1 MKASTQQNL
10 KTLGITFFVLIV
22 LNVLGSLFFH
32 RFDLTKDKR
41 YTLSETSLQIVKQV
55 KNPLSIKIYMQGD
68 LPADFKRLQQ
78 ETKQLLEEFQ
88 AYNSNIVFE
97 FVNPLENGEDNM
109 DVVKSLYQK
118 GLTPINITVDDK
130 GKQSQAMV
138 FPWAIAVY
146 NNKEVNIPLLK
157 NIMGTS
163 TTQKVIGSIQ
173 HLEYSIADGINKISK
188 DRQKKVAIIKGNG
201 ELKEVHI
208 AKMLMQIRE
217 SYYIGPFT
225 LDSVAKNPTGTL
237 DALKKYDLAIISKP
251 TESFSD
257 EEKQVLDQFIM
268 NGGKTLWL
276 IDQVAADMDS
286 LYNQAGATL
295 AYPRDLNL
303 NDMFFK
309 YGFRINPDL
318 VKDEQGSKL
327 KLATGEQGSA
337 TQYQEFIWKFAP
349 IVIPANSN
357 PIVKNLG
364 QIKFDF
370 ASPIDTLK
378 NGIKK
383 TVLLQSSPYSK
394 VIGTPTEISLNSVNE
409 KTSPQDYI
417 NKGNIPLSVLL
428 EGSFHSAFENRVLPF
443 KENSFLAKGKPTKMI
458 VIADG
463 DLARNQLDKNMMP
476 VELGYDQRTG
486 NLYDNKDFM
495 MNCINYLLDDTGLIN
510 IRSKDVNLPLLDKE
524 KVYKNYSFTQF
535 ITIGLPILI
544 LLVFGFVFT
553 YIRKRKYGKQ
563 MLIKN
568 LQN

>member
-1 MKASTQQNL
+1 MKLSTKHNL
-10 KTLGITFFVLIV
+10 KTLGITIFILVV
-22 LNVLGSLFFH
+22 LNVLGTLFFH

-41 YTLSETSLQIVKQV
+41 YTLSPTSLGILKQV
-55 KNPLSIKIYMQGD
+55 KNPLSIKIYMAGD
-68 LPADFKRLQQ
+68 LPADFRRLQQ

-88 AYNSNIVFE
+88 AYNNNIVFE
-97 FVNPLENGEDNM
+97 FVDPLENEEESDELT
-109 DVVKSLYQK
+109 KSLFQK

-157 NIMGTS
+157 NIMGAS

-173 HLEYSIADGINKISK
+173 HLEYSIADAINKIAK
-188 DRQKKVAIIKGNG
+188 DKQKKVAIIKGNG
-201 ELKEVHI
+201 ELRERHI
-208 AKMLMQIRE
+208 ANMLKQIHE
-217 SYYIGPFT
+217 SYLIGPFT
-225 LDSVAKNPTGTL
+225 LDSVTKNPNGTL
-237 DALKKYDLAIISKP
+237 SELKKYDLAIIAKP
-251 TESFSD
+251 TEKFSD
-257 EEKQVLDQFIM
+257 EEKEVLDQFIM

-286 LYNQAGATL
+286 LYNDMGATL

-318 VKDEQGSKL
+318 IKDEQGSPI

-337 TQYQEFIWKFAP
+337 TQYQDFIWKFAP
-349 IVIPANSN
+349 QVYPTSQH

-364 QIKFDF
+364 GIKFDF
-370 ASPIDTLK
+370 ANPIDTLK

-383 TVLLQSSPYSK
+383 TVLLQSSQYSK
-394 VIGTPTEISLNSVNE
+394 TIGSPVEVNLNMVTE
-409 KTSPQDYI
+409 KTTPQDYL
-417 NKGNIPLSVLL
+417 NKGNKPLAVLL

-443 KENSFLAKGKPTKMI
+443 KDNSFATKGKPNKMI
-458 VIADG
+458 VVADG
-463 DLARNQLDKNMMP
+463 DIARNQLDKNMMP

-486 NLYDNKDFM
+486 QLYDNKDFI

-510 IRSKDVNLPLLDKE
+510 IRSKDVELPLLDKE
-524 KVYKNYSFTQF
+524 KVYESYTFTQF
-535 ITIGLPILI
+535 ITIGVPILI
-544 LLVFGFVFT
+544 LLIFGLLFT
-553 YIRKRKYGKQ
+553 FIRKRKYSK
-563 MLIKN
+563 
-568 LQN
+568 

>member
-1 MKASTQQNL
+1 
-10 KTLGITFFVLIV
+10 
-22 LNVLGSLFFH
+22 
-32 RFDLTKDKR
+32 
-41 YTLSETSLQIVKQV
+41 
-55 KNPLSIKIYMQGD
+55 MQGD
-68 LPADFKRLQQ
+68 LPADFRRLQQ

-88 AYNSNIVFE
+88 AYNGNIVFE
-97 FVNPLENGEDNM
+97 FVNPLENEDESM
-109 DVVKSLYQK
+109 EIVKSLYQK

-146 NNKEVNIPLLK
+146 DNKEVNIPLLK
-157 NIMGTS
+157 NIMGAS

-173 HLEYSIADGINKISK
+173 HLEYSIADAINKITK
-188 DRQKKVAIIKGNG
+188 AKQKKVAIIKGNG
-201 ELKEVHI
+201 EINEIHI

-225 LDSVAKNPTGTL
+225 LDSVAKNPIGSL

-286 LYNQAGATL
+286 LYNQSGATL

-318 VKDEQGSKL
+318 VKDEQGSPI

-337 TQYQEFIWKFAP
+337 TQYQDFVWKFAP
-349 IVIPANSN
+349 QVYPTSKH

-364 QIKFDF
+364 GIKFDF
-370 ASPIDTLK
+370 ANPIDTLK

-383 TVLLQSSPYSK
+383 TVLLQSSQYSK
-394 VIGTPTEISLNSVNE
+394 VIGTPAEINLNIVTE
-409 KTSPQDYI
+409 KTSPEEYL
-417 NKGNIPLSVLL
+417 NKGNLPLSVLL
-428 EGSFHSAFENRVLPF
+428 EGNFHSAFENRVLPF
-443 KENSFLAKGKPTKMI
+443 KENDFIAKGKPNKMI

-463 DLARNQLDKNMMP
+463 DLARNQLDKNREP

-486 NLYDNKDFM
+486 NLYDNKDFI

-510 IRSKDVNLPLLDKE
+510 IRSKDVELPLLDKE
-524 KVYKNYSFTQF
+524 KVYENYSITQF
-535 ITIGLPILI
+535 ITIGLPIAI
-544 LLVFGFVFT
+544 LLVFGLVFT
-553 YIRKRKYGKQ
+553 YIRKRKYSK
-563 MLIKN
+563 
-568 LQN
+568 

>member
-1 MKASTQQNL
+1 MKAFTQQNI
-10 KTLGITFFVLIV
+10 KTLGITVFILIV
-22 LNVLGSLFFH
+22 LNVLGSLYFH

-41 YTLSETSLQIVKQV
+41 YTLSETSLNIVKQV
-55 KNPLSIKIYMQGD
+55 QNPLSIKIYMQGD
-68 LPADFKRLQQ
+68 LPADFRRLQQ

-88 AYNSNIVFE
+88 AYNNHIVFE
-97 FVNPLENGEDNM
+97 FVDPLENKDESM
-109 DVVKSLYQK
+109 DLIKSLYQK

-130 GKQSQAMV
+130 GKQSRAMV
-138 FPWAIAVY
+138 FPWAVAVY

-157 NIMGTS
+157 NRMGAS
-163 TTQKVIGSIQ
+163 TEQKVMGSIQ
-173 HLEYSIADGINKISK
+173 HLEYSIADAINKITK
-188 DRQKKVAIIKGNG
+188 DKQKKVAIIKGNG
-201 ELKEVHI
+201 EINEIHI

-225 LDSVAKNPTGTL
+225 LDSVSKSPTGTL
-237 DALKKYDLAIISKP
+237 EALKKYDLAIISKP
-251 TESFSD
+251 TETFSD

-286 LYNQAGATL
+286 LYNQSGATL

-318 VKDEQGSKL
+318 VKDEYGTPI

-337 TQYQEFIWKFAP
+337 TQYQEFKWKYAP
-349 IVIPANSN
+349 EVYPTSSH

-364 QIKFDF
+364 GIKFDF

-383 TVLLQSSPYSK
+383 TVLLQSSQYSK
-394 VIGTPTEISLNSVNE
+394 IIGTPAEINLDIVNE
-409 KTSPQDYI
+409 KTTPQEYVD
-417 NKGNIPLSVLL
+417 KGDLPLSVLL

-443 KENSFLAKGKPTKMI
+443 KEGSFLAKGKPTKMI
-458 VIADG
+458 VISDG
-463 DLARNQLDKNMMP
+463 DLAKNQLDKNRMP

-486 NLYDNKDFM
+486 KLYDNKDFM

-510 IRSKDVNLPLLDKE
+510 IRSKDLDLPLLDKD
-524 KVYKNYSFTQF
+524 KVSDNYSRTQF

-544 LLVFGFVFT
+544 LLIFGLAFT
-553 YIRKRKYGKQ
+553 YIRKRKYSK
-563 MLIKN
+563 
-568 LQN
+568 

>member
-1 MKASTQQNL
+1 MKLSTKQNL
-10 KTLGITFFVLIV
+10 KTLGITIFILVV
-22 LNVLGSLFFH
+22 LNVLGTLFFH

-41 YTLSETSLQIVKQV
+41 YTLSPTSLGIVKQV
-55 KNPLSIKIYMQGD
+55 QNPLSIKIYMAGD
-68 LPADFKRLQQ
+68 LPADFRRLQQ

-97 FVNPLENGEDNM
+97 FVDPLENEEESDELT
-109 DVVKSLYQK
+109 KSLFQK

-138 FPWAIAVY
+138 FPWAVAVY

-157 NIMGTS
+157 NIMGAS

-173 HLEYSIADGINKISK
+173 HLEYSIADAINKITK
-188 DRQKKVAIIKGNG
+188 DKQKKVAIIKGNG
-201 ELKEVHI
+201 ELNEVHV

-217 SYYIGPFT
+217 SYFIGPFT
-225 LDSVAKNPTGTL
+225 LDSVAKDPNGTL
-237 DALKKYDLAIISKP
+237 NALKKYDLAIISKP
-251 TESFSD
+251 TEKFSD
-257 EEKQVLDQFIM
+257 EEKEVLDQFIM

-286 LYNQAGATL
+286 LYNDMGATL

-318 VKDEQGSKL
+318 IKDEQGTSI

-337 TQYQEFIWKFAP
+337 TQYQDFIWKFAP
-349 IVIPANSN
+349 QVFPTSQH

-364 QIKFDF
+364 GIKFDF
-370 ASPIDTLK
+370 TNPIDTLK

-383 TVLLQSSPYSK
+383 TVLLQSSQYSK
-394 VIGTPTEISLNSVNE
+394 TIGSPVEVNLNMVTE
-409 KTSPQDYI
+409 KTTPQDYL
-417 NKGNIPLSVLL
+417 NKGNKPLAVLL

-443 KENSFLAKGKPTKMI
+443 KDNSFTAQGKPNKMI
-458 VIADG
+458 VVADG
-463 DLARNQLDKNMMP
+463 DIARNQLDKNMMP

-486 NLYDNKDFM
+486 NLYDNKDFV

-510 IRSKDVNLPLLDKE
+510 IRSKDVELPLLDKE
-524 KVYKNYSFTQF
+524 KVYESYTFTQF
-535 ITIGLPILI
+535 ITIGVPILI
-544 LLVFGFVFT
+544 LLVFGLVFT
-553 YIRKRKYGKQ
+553 FVRKRKYSK
-563 MLIKN
+563 
-568 LQN
+568 

>member
-1 MKASTQQNL
+1 MKSSTKHNL
-10 KTLGITFFVLIV
+10 KTLGITIFILVV
-22 LNVLGSLFFH
+22 LNVLGTIFFH

-41 YTLSETSLQIVKQV
+41 YTLSPTSLGILKQV
-55 KNPLSIKIYMQGD
+55 ENPLSIKIYMEGD
-68 LPADFKRLQQ
+68 LPADFRRLQQ

-88 AYNSNIVFE
+88 AYNKNIVFE
-97 FVNPLENGEDNM
+97 FVDPLANEDES
-109 DVVKSLYQK
+109 DELTKSLFQK

-157 NIMGTS
+157 NIMGAS

-173 HLEYSIADGINKISK
+173 HLEYSIADAINKVTK
-188 DRQKKVAIIKGNG
+188 TKQKKVAIIKGNG
-201 ELKEVHI
+201 ELKERYI
-208 AKMLMQIRE
+208 AGMLKQIHE
-217 SYYIGPFT
+217 SYLIGPFT
-225 LDSVAKNPTGTL
+225 LDSVAKNPNGTL
-237 DALKKYDLAIISKP
+237 NELKKYDLAIISKP
-251 TESFSD
+251 TEKFSD
-257 EEKQVLDQFIM
+257 EEKEVLDQFIM

-286 LYNQAGATL
+286 LYNDMGATL

-318 VKDEQGSKL
+318 IKDEQGSPI

-337 TQYQEFIWKFAP
+337 TQYQDFIWKFAP
-349 IVIPANSN
+349 QVYPTSQH

-364 QIKFDF
+364 GIKFDF
-370 ASPIDTLK
+370 ANPIDTLK

-383 TVLLQSSPYSK
+383 TVLLQSSQYSK
-394 VIGTPTEISLNSVNE
+394 TIGSPVEVNLNMVTE

-417 NKGNIPLSVLL
+417 NKGNKPLAVLL

-443 KENSFLAKGKPTKMI
+443 KANSFTAQGKANKMI
-458 VIADG
+458 VVADG
-463 DLARNQLDKNMMP
+463 DLAKNQLDKNGIP

-486 NLYDNKDFM
+486 QLYDNKDFI

-510 IRSKDVNLPLLDKE
+510 IRSKDVELPLLDKE
-524 KVYKNYSFTQF
+524 KVYQSYTLTQF
-535 ITIGLPILI
+535 ITIGVPILI
-544 LLVFGFVFT
+544 LLIFGLVFT
-553 YIRKRKYGKQ
+553 FIRKRKYSK
-563 MLIKN
+563 
-568 LQN
+568 

>member
-1 MKASTQQNL
+1 MKAATQKNI
-10 KTLGITFFVLIV
+10 KTLGITIFILIV
-22 LNVLGSLFFH
+22 LNVLGSLFFQ

-68 LPADFKRLQQ
+68 LPADFRRLQQ
-78 ETKQLLEEFQ
+78 ETRQLLEEFQ

-97 FVNPLENGEDNM
+97 FVDPLENKDESM

-157 NIMGTS
+157 NIMGAS

-173 HLEYSIADGINKISK
+173 HLEYSIADAINKITK
-188 DRQKKVAIIKGNG
+188 DKQKKVAIIKGNG
-201 ELKEVHI
+201 EMKEVHI

-225 LDSVAKNPTGTL
+225 LDSVAKNPTGSL
-237 DALKKYDLAIISKP
+237 EALKKYDLAIIAKP
-251 TESFSD
+251 TETFSD

-318 VKDEQGSKL
+318 VKDEQGSPI

-337 TQYQEFIWKFAP
+337 TQYQDFIWKYAP
-349 IVIPANSN
+349 LVTPEAKH

-364 QIKFDF
+364 GIKFDF

-383 TVLLQSSPYSK
+383 TVLLKSSPYSK
-394 VIGTPTEISLNSVNE
+394 KIGTPTEINLNIVTE
-409 KTSPQDYI
+409 KTTPQDYV
-417 NKGNIPLSVLL
+417 NKGNLPLSVLL
-428 EGSFHSAFENRVLPF
+428 EGNFHSVFENRVLPF
-443 KENSFLAKGKPTKMI
+443 KENSFLSKGKPTKMI

-463 DLARNQLDKNMMP
+463 DLAKNQLDKNMMP
-476 VELGYDQRTG
+476 VELGYDQRSG
-486 NLYDNKDFM
+486 NLYDNKDFV

-510 IRSKDVNLPLLDKE
+510 IRSKDLNLPLLDKE
-524 KVYKNYSFTQF
+524 KVYENYNLTQF

-544 LLVFGFVFT
+544 LLIFGLVFT
-553 YIRKRKYGKQ
+553 YIRKRKYSK
-563 MLIKN
+563 
-568 LQN
+568 